1 MAQGGKQKTENI
13 FRTQTADC
21 FSGGQSFNP
30 SYITCAVQIFRVE
43 ETRKWYRQ
51 QQSFGFFFLII
62 SIFPNLIQLF
72 VSSWSDF
79 AQEGATITDRL
90 WNCTTTHI
98 HAHNQFFFFFFYQ
111 ILFTCYSARFSMSL
125 LFLPLLV
132 FNFFVLGDAAQTQM
146 SQTKRSFQCIKSEI
160 QSLVAMCAPCP
171 LPRLNICVCNPMMGG
186 SAQKDRTV
194 PLSLSSSLLSSS

>member
-98 HAHNQFFFFFFYQ
+98 HAHNQFFYFFF
-111 ILFTCYSARFSMSL
+111 TRFCLPVIPQDFPCLSSL
-125 LFLPLLV
+125 CLSWFLI
-132 FNFFVLGDAAQTQM
+132 F
-146 SQTKRSFQCIKSEI
+146 
-160 QSLVAMCAPCP
+160 
-171 LPRLNICVCNPMMGG
+171 
-186 SAQKDRTV
+186 
-194 PLSLSSSLLSSS
+194 LSLGTQHRRRCLRPSGLFNVLKVKSRAWWLCVLPVPYPD